1 MHPPTSRPQPSTF
14 EKFRRRSRRQ
24 TRIMLTGTTG
34 CLVILPWLVSLAA
47 CDILFGRQ
55 SIPDSRTSD
64 HEYLYGNLHRSEDA
78 ANIVR
83 DMFEAPSQLTWL
95 FISFSLVG
103 LSTSY
108 SRSLEKTKHQLLQCL
123 FATSLIVQFLSI
135 FSSMLNLKL
144 RSKDWIVPWLAISP
158 LNILVLTDFIDLR
171 AWEWTSLGIFLNN
184 VWEGVSGDPAA
195 TDCNRIFRPRFDWTM
210 IWNTTELVST
220 QDAIIR
226 LAYYHLFENAVRVLC
241 LRYYRAHN
249 EGAPYTTYVNNS
261 EILTGLL
268 ALQVAAWTY
277 CKMRENAKTLGDIEK
292 GAAALQMGPIIA
304 DRL

>member
-1 MHPPTSRPQPSTF
+1 
-14 EKFRRRSRRQ
+14 
-24 TRIMLTGTTG
+24 MLTGTTG
-34 CLVILPWLVSLAA
+34 CLVILPWLISLAA

-55 SIPDSRTSD
+55 SIPDLRKSD
-64 HEYLYGNLHRSEDA
+64 HEYLYGDLHHSEDA
-78 ANIVR
+78 ANIIK

-95 FISFSLVG
+95 FISFSLIG
-103 LSTSY
+103 LSTCY
-108 SRSLEKTKHQLLQCL
+108 SRSFEKMKHQLLHCL
-123 FATSLIVQFLSI
+123 LATSLIVRFLAI
-135 FSSMLNLKL
+135 FSGMLHLKL
-144 RSKDWIVPWLAISP
+144 RSLDWIIPWLAISP

-171 AWEWTSLGIFLNN
+171 AWECTSLGTFLNN

-195 TDCNRIFRPRFDWTM
+195 TDRNHIVKPRFDWTM

-241 LRYYRAHN
+241 LRYYHPHN
-249 EGAPYTTYVNNS
+249 EGAPYTTYINNS

-277 CKMRENAKTLGDIEK
+277 CKMRENAKMLGDVEK
-292 GAAALQMGPIIA
+292 GAAALQMGPIVA